1 MCDENCKSSCSLYA
15 TRQKCVVKSPKKWH
29 PANNSDDH
37 TLIQYIRVLKTFSD
51 VKSTIVRNL

>member
-51 VKSTIVRNL
+51 VKSTIV